1 VGKEIVPGHAVN
13 VPDDH
18 RDEPVPL
25 VFLWFG
31 KTMITVKVDATS
43 ALARFGK
50 SGIPDDVR
58 RNLRALIP
66 DLTRRLASR
75 VDANLTAGLRTR
87 RRLQVKSAMVENRQG
102 ITGRVTVVSTSE
114 PLMLPL
120 WLESGTRAH
129 AIEARNAK
137 ALYFFWEKMGTNV
150 AFRRVMHPGFAGI
163 HYAENAFRSMEA
175 EIINTIKQSVQLAL
189 LREEA
194 RKGRFSR

>member
-1 VGKEIVPGHAVN
+1 
-13 VPDDH
+13 
-18 RDEPVPL
+18 
-25 VFLWFG
+25 
-31 KTMITVKVDATS
+31 MITVKVDATS

-129 AIEARNAK
+129 AIETLLIVLVVAIILFYVVIPILHMIGGMN
-137 ALYFFWEKMGTNV
+137 LYLPT
-150 AFRRVMHPGFAGI
+150 
-163 HYAENAFRSMEA
+163 S
-175 EIINTIKQSVQLAL
+175 
-189 LREEA
+189 
-194 RKGRFSR
+194 GR